1 MKLKVSAEIY
11 MHDALAVE
19 FSLKEDHDNGRKSTA
34 QIVVHKASDNFVFD
48 EGIPYIVD
56 YSEIGKD
63 ENGDSRYRMLF
74 VPINDMVMERIDA
87 KN

>member
-1 MKLKVSAEIY
+1 MKLKVNAEID

-19 FSLKEDHDNGRKSTA
+19 FSLKEEPDNGKTNTT
-34 QIVVHKASDNFVFD
+34 QIAVHKALDNFVFD
-48 EGIPYIVD
+48 EGCPYIVN